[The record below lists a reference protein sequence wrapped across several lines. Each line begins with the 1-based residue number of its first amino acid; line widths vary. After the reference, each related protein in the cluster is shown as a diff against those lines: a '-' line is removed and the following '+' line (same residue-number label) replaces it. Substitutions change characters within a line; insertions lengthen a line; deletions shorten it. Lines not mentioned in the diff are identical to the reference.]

1 MTVDPF
7 GTAELR
13 DAVLTAW
20 ERSPARFR
28 EDANAEEDH
37 GRGYYRDRVV
47 VELAQNAADA
57 AARLGEP
64 GRLLFRLADEA
75 AGGATL
81 LAANTGVVL
90 DAAGVASL
98 ASLRASAKRPTTPR
112 SDDAAPLPVGRF
124 GVGFAAVRAVSD
136 DVAIVSGDRGV
147 RFSVSAAR
155 EAMAGAV
162 GRSPGLRAELDARAG
177 SLPVL
182 RLPAPL
188 DPDGQVVPDGYV
200 TAVALRLR
208 DAAAVAAVRSQ
219 LSALDDALLLAL
231 PSLAEITVETSAGTR
246 TLADAESRWISVT
259 RSGTVPA
266 PLLADRPVEER
277 SAASWSVTWAVPRG
291 ARAGERPV
299 GGGVVHAPTP
309 TDEPLTLPALLVAS
323 FPLDPS
329 RRHVA
334 PGALAD
340 LVAHEAGAAYADLA
354 LRVPQPLDLVP
365 TGLPGGRLDA
375 EVREAVLEALRR
387 TPMLAGRV
395 ASDAVVVDGEI
406 GDDLVE
412 ALGATG
418 LGVVSVALRHRA
430 AARLLG
436 AATMSLADVVDA
448 LPSGLSAPQWW
459 RLYAALAPSV
469 DGDRAVREALGGILV
484 PLADGTTTRGPRGL
498 ILPSAAGRS
507 EPAHGSSVPAEAP
520 GATPCLV
527 ALGLRVVHPEAAH
540 PVLLR
545 LGALAADDPEV
556 LALPAVEAVARDVA
570 DDLLDTDVDVDAGW
584 PEDVAALLTL
594 VAGVATGSDTR
605 SDHGSG
611 TGRAGP
617 SWVGSLPLP
626 ADDGSWRSA
635 DELAWP
641 GSWAAE
647 HLDLALVDVPDDSA
661 WSPLALATARV
672 LGVRERLVLRTVVE
686 HVTGLDARLAGEDA
700 SGSYGGETPQ
710 EPVPGWDEY
719 DEYLTAVLGPDRP
732 VGDVRVVADLDV
744 VHPDAWGA
752 VVDVLTHEPEAREAL
767 LTPVRAQDVTASRRQ
782 DAASTASGPAPGPA
796 PTAVSYAAW
805 YLRDV
810 LRAPFVRPGSGVE
823 AGLVVVLPE
832 APPELDGFTDARVLA
847 ALGAIG
853 TAEDLETFL
862 AVPDPAGWDG
872 FWSGLPSAGTP
883 VPTAVAR
890 AVWSALETAAAAGL
904 ELDPLPERVLALQGG
919 VARVV
924 EAADVAIAGEPMWAQ
939 VRAVVPVADLT
950 LVDAVAD
957 SLDAAV
963 VDAGAVSV
971 RASDDAQ
978 ERAVP
983 EVLALVVGGS
993 AHRGDTT
1000 FPTTWTLHDELVVD
1014 GRAVE
1019 WWVTADGGVH
1029 VAASPTPEVF
1039 AARGLAQAAGRWAS
1053 RHTVE
1058 IVLRDAARG
1067 PEVAAE
1073 NAWVERP
1080 RQVRG

>member
-1 MTVDPF
+1 MTVDSF
-7 GTAELR
+7 GTADLR
-13 DAVLTAW
+13 DAVLAAW

-37 GRGYYRDRVV
+37 ARGYYRDRVV
-47 VELAQNAADA
+47 VELAQNGADA

-64 GRLLFRLADEA
+64 GRLLLRLTDDAS
-75 AGGATL
+75 GGATL
-81 LAANTGVVL
+81 LAANTGVAL
-90 DAAGVASL
+90 DGAGVASL
-98 ASLRASAKRPTTPR
+98 ASLRASAKRRTTSG
-112 SDDAAPLPVGRF
+112 SDDAAPVLVGRF
-124 GVGFAAVRAVSD
+124 GVGFAAVRSVSD
-136 DVAIVSGDRGV
+136 DVALVSGDRGV
-147 RFSVSAAR
+147 RFSIAAAR
-155 EAMAGAV
+155 QAMADAV
-162 GRSPGLRAELDARAG
+162 GRSPELRAEVDARAG

-182 RLPAPL
+182 RLPVLL
-188 DPDGQVVPDGYV
+188 DADSLDSLTADPVVPDGYV
-200 TAVALRLR
+200 TAVVLRLR
-208 DAAAVAAVRSQ
+208 DAAAVAAVRAQ
-219 LSALDDALLLAL
+219 LAAVDDALLLAL
-231 PSLAEITVETSAGTR
+231 PSLAEITVETSEEAR
-246 TLADAESRWISVT
+246 TLADAASRWISVT
-259 RSGTVPA
+259 RSGVVPA
-266 PLLADRPVEER
+266 SLLADRPVEER

-291 ARAGERPV
+291 VRAGGLRAGGRPGERP

-375 EVREAVLEALRR
+375 EVREAALE
-387 TPMLAGRV
+387 V
-395 ASDAVVVDGEI
+395 
-406 GDDLVE
+406 
-412 ALGATG
+412 
-418 LGVVSVALRHRA
+418 RHRA

-459 RLYAALAPSV
+459 RLYDALVPSV

-484 PLADGTTTRGPRGL
+484 PLVDGTTTRGPRGL
-498 ILPSAAGRS
+498 IVPAAADPSAPVHDAALRGL
-507 EPAHGSSVPAEAP
+507 GS
-520 GATPCLV
+520 
-527 ALGLRVVHPEAAH
+527 LGLRVVHPAAAH

-556 LALPAVEAVARDVA
+556 LALPAVEAVARDAA
-570 DDLLDTDVDVDAGW
+570 DDLLDTDVDADAGW
-584 PEDVAALLTL
+584 PEDVAALLVL
-594 VAGVATGSDTR
+594 VAGVVDGSGDG
-605 SDHGSG
+605 SGSG
-611 TGRAGP
+611 TDDGFGVGSGRTRP

-647 HLDLALVDVPDDSA
+647 HLDLALVAVPEGPG
-661 WSPLALATARV
+661 WEPLGLATARA
-672 LGVRERLVLRTVVE
+672 LGVRERLVLRTVTE
-686 HVTGLDARLAGEDA
+686 HVTGLDAHVAGLAGEDDR
-700 SGSYGGETPQ
+700 GPLGGGTPQ
-710 EPVPGWDEY
+710 EPVPGWEEY
-719 DEYLTAVLGPDRP
+719 DEYLAAVLGADRP
-732 VGDVRVVADLDV
+732 VGDLRVVADLDV

-752 VVDVLTHEPEAREAL
+752 VVDLLTQEPATREAL
-767 LTPVRAQDVTASRRQ
+767 LMPVRAQDVIASRRPEGA
-782 DAASTASGPAPGPA
+782 DAPSGPAQGLA

-810 LRAPFVRPGSGVE
+810 LRAPFVRSGSGVE
-823 AGLVVVLPE
+823 QGLAVVLPE
-832 APPELDGFTDARVLA
+832 APPELDGVTDERVLA

-853 TAEDLETFL
+853 TADDLVRFL
-862 AVPDPAGWDG
+862 AVADPAGWDG
-872 FWSGLPSAGTP
+872 FWSGLPGAGTP

-890 AVWSALETAAAAGL
+890 AAWSALESAAAAGL
-904 ELDPLPERVLALQGG
+904 ELDPLPERVIALQGG

-924 EAADVAIAGEPMWAQ
+924 EADEVAVAGEPMWAQ
-939 VRAVVPVADLT
+939 VRAVVPVADRAL
-950 LVDAVAD
+950 LDAVAD
-957 SLDAAV
+957 ALDAAV
-963 VDAGAVSV
+963 VDVGAVSV

-983 EVLALVVGGS
+983 EVLALVVGVS
-993 AHRGDTT
+993 AGAGGTA

-1029 VAASPTPEVF
+1029 VAASPSPEVS
-1039 AARGLAQAAGRWAS
+1039 AARGLAQAAGRWAA

-1058 IVLRDAARG
+1058 IVLRDAGRG

-1073 NAWVERP
+1073 NSWA
-1080 RQVRG
+1080 